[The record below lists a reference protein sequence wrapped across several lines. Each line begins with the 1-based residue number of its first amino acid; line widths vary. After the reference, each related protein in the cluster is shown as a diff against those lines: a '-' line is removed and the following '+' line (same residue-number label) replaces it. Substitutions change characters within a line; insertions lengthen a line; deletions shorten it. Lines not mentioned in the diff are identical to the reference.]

1 MSTTAPPRIDDAT
14 DADWAYARQ
23 KYIFGGKPAGDFEEY
38 AFSLFDATRAVS
50 A

>member
-1 MSTTAPPRIDDAT
+1 MSTAVSSCIDQAS

-23 KYIFGGKPAGDFEEY
+23 KYLFGGKPSGEFEEY

>member
-1 MSTTAPPRIDDAT
+1 MSTATLPGVDDAT

-23 KYIFGGKPAGDFEEY
+23 KYIFGGDPVGEFEEY

>member
-1 MSTTAPPRIDDAT
+1 MSAPALPGIDQPT

-23 KYIFGGKPAGDFEEY
+23 KFVFGGDPVGEFEEY
-38 AFSLFDATRAVS
+38 AFALFDATRAVS